1 MLQKNNQDDPC
12 HHASRCALLNFQK
25 MKRITVIDAGSNA
38 IRLAIAQARGSSFK
52 IVYKLREPIRL
63 GADVFFRGRL
73 SPAIVAQTIK
83 AFKKFKRLSHDFES
97 DAIVAIGT
105 SALRDATNQK
115 QVLNKLN
122 KETGIRL
129 KVISGIRES
138 ELVFKAINHEL
149 DITSGRSLLIDIGGG
164 SVELVAA
171 RNGKKLRGR
180 SFPLGTVR
188 LLKKIKPNP
197 ETYHSQIKA
206 LEPMLLETS
215 RFINSFPGKFSYCVG
230 VGGNIE
236 RMGRVSALINNKNK
250 DDKITFND
258 LLRMYDLMASSSV
271 EKRKRTFG
279 LKADQADVILPA
291 IVLCIYFMQFS
302 NTKDLYIPGVG
313 IKDGLILEELQAL
326 R

>member
-1 MLQKNNQDDPC
+1 
-12 HHASRCALLNFQK
+12 

-38 IRLAIAQARGSSFK
+38 IRLAIAQARGNSFK

-63 GADVFFRGRL
+63 GADVFFKGKI
-73 SPAIVAQTIK
+73 SPAIIAQTIK
-83 AFKKFKRLSHDFES
+83 AFKKFKRLSHNFES
-97 DAIVAIGT
+97 DAIFAIGT

-115 QVLNKLN
+115 QILSQLNQ
-122 KETGIRL
+122 ETGIRL
-129 KVISGIRES
+129 KVISGVRES

-149 DITSGRSLLIDIGGG
+149 DITAGRSLLIDIGGG

-171 RNGKKLRGR
+171 KNGKKLRGK

-188 LLKKIKPNP
+188 LLKKFKPDP

-206 LEPMLLETS
+206 FEPLLKDAS
-215 RFINSFPGKFSYCVG
+215 RFVSSFPGKFSYCVG

-236 RMGRVSALINNKNK
+236 RMGRVSALINRKNK
-250 DDKITFND
+250 DDKITLND
-258 LLRMYDLMASSSV
+258 LLRMYDLMASYSV
-271 EKRKRTFG
+271 EKRKRVFG
-279 LKADQADVILPA
+279 LRADQADVILPA

-313 IKDGLILEELQAL
+313 IKDGLILEELHSL